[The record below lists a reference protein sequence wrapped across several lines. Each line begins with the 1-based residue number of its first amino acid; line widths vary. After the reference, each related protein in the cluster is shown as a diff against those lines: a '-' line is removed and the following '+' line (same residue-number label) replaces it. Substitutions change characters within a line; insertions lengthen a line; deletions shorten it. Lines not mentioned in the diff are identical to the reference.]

1 MARSTFHRFELN
13 GQRFAIDPETC
24 FCFECDE
31 ISWDV
36 LPFYPD
42 STVNRIFHE
51 LEGKYERKE
60 LNEVIGEF
68 EWLRATKSIIAHKK
82 QEDFFKD
89 FEQEQGLR
97 RLVIRL
103 PRQTTEE
110 QKKRGWFRGAEDA
123 VIPGTA
129 LETGHHAI
137 NLLLNRAG
145 DQPVLHL
152 EFLEEGTVHNPEL
165 LARLCAHALK
175 QARLAGKGLSAA
187 VHVTG
192 VDIKNAPD
200 SLGDHAVAVKLEFQN
215 PEDLAEHMKA
225 LSAPGPHTLARWV
238 KVLQSDSEGVA
249 GRIVVTPRHAGYG
262 KVVETLHQAGFR
274 TIELDLDGAYLAN
287 PGLSPRDMLQ
297 GLSESAVYYARCLAK
312 QQYFRLDPIAPLFYR
327 IYNGTPLR
335 RADPAGMNELAVDE
349 DGAVYPSWRALGRDE
364 FKLGSLTAGS
374 LDEGALGVYEGLGSQ
389 LISTCRR
396 CWARNL
402 CGGGT
407 AAVHHALTGSVR
419 TPQEAWCDAQR
430 DWLAA
435 AVSAFSHLSAHGV
448 NFTRVYTVID
458 QKEGGNKPGMLT
470 LLRLAF
476 RLSISMRPVEESDA
490 EMLTEWQNWSD
501 ATYFVGNES
510 GIFLGTVY
518 DREMDALHPMGLE
531 HELVV
536 TKKDGTPIG
545 LFKIRPTKEKGA
557 GVAWLYIHDARLYE
571 SDDVRKGFRTLLE
584 QAHGLYGVRCVL
596 MPAAERETGL
606 QTFLNAV
613 GFEKIGVQRDALYVH
628 GAYHDIGLFRIVPA

>member
-129 LETGHHAI
+129 LETGHDAI

-435 AVSAFSHLSAHGV
+435 AVSAFSHLSAHG
-448 NFTRVYTVID
+448 
-458 QKEGGNKPGMLT
+458 
-470 LLRLAF
+470 
-476 RLSISMRPVEESDA
+476 
-490 EMLTEWQNWSD
+490 
-501 ATYFVGNES
+501 
-510 GIFLGTVY
+510 
-518 DREMDALHPMGLE
+518 
-531 HELVV
+531 
-536 TKKDGTPIG
+536 
-545 LFKIRPTKEKGA
+545 
-557 GVAWLYIHDARLYE
+557 
-571 SDDVRKGFRTLLE
+571 
-584 QAHGLYGVRCVL
+584 
-596 MPAAERETGL
+596 
-606 QTFLNAV
+606 
-613 GFEKIGVQRDALYVH
+613 
-628 GAYHDIGLFRIVPA
+628 